1 MRLIDNYVKNF
12 VQKDYEIFEPK
23 VLKADEL
30 LKSKSCVGSEML
42 GWQDLSADLEYI
54 KNITE
59 DINSKS
65 DCVLII
71 GIGGS
76 YMGAK
81 AAIEALPKSAS
92 GIEVRFMGNNLC
104 TDYFWET
111 MEEINRKLSYLT

>member
-42 GWQDLSADLEYI
+42 GWQDLNSDLEYI
-54 KNITE
+54 KNIAE

-65 DCVLII
+65 DCVLVI

-76 YMGAK
+76 YLGAK
-81 AAIEALPKSAS
+81 MAIDFLSPAYKNKIYFI
-92 GIEVRFMGNNLC
+92 GFNLVS
-104 TDYFWET
+104 D
-111 MEEINRKLSYLT
+111 N